1 MAKVAIARKPSVPPA
16 SELIIHDVE
25 QGSDAWLTVRLGI
38 ATASNFSTIMADGS
52 DGGPSV
58 TRTKLLYRL
67 AFEQITGEPA
77 EEGFRSAAM
86 DRGRMLEDEARLSY
100 CQRKKVEARRVGFAT
115 NFSGLKLCGASPD
128 SLLGFDGGLEIKTAK
143 SEIIIPMLK
152 LPAKMPPEHRC
163 QVQGNML
170 VFERDWWDITV
181 YCHRSMPAMDVRVY
195 RDDVFIKELSNQIE
209 RFNWELKT
217 LVDSLRKMGPAG

>member
-1 MAKVAIARKPSVPPA
+1 MAKVAVKTKSPPQ
-16 SELIIHDVE
+16 SLLVVHDVE
-25 QGSDAWLTVRLGI
+25 QGSPEWLQARLGI
-38 ATASNFSTIMADGS
+38 VTASHFGTVMADGR

-58 TRTKLLYRL
+58 TRTRLLYRL

-86 DRGRMLEDEARLSY
+86 DRGRILEDEARLSY
-100 CQRKKVEARRVGFAT
+100 CRRKKVEARQVGFAT
-115 NFSGLKLCGASPD
+115 NFSGLKFCGASPD
-128 SLLGFDGGLEIKTAK
+128 SLIGFDGGLEIKTAK

-195 RDDVFIKELSNQIE
+195 RDNVFIKELSNQIE
-209 RFNWELKT
+209 QFNWELKN
-217 LVDSLRKMGPAG
+217 LVDSLKNMGAAG